1 MGGNAVDER
10 TATARG
16 FEPPPRQAPS
26 PAIEVEGVNFAYG
39 SGRARKQVLFDNT
52 LSLRAGEFAVL
63 TGPSGSGKTTLLTL
77 IGALRALQEG
87 TIRVLGTGLR
97 GLSLGQMERMRRRV
111 GFIFQDHNLFEALSA
126 YDTVRLTMRLRPG
139 RVTRRQLQQEP
150 ILLLTEL
157 GLEEQ
162 IHAKP
167 KAMSTGQKQ
176 RVAIAR
182 ALINHPKLILA
193 DEPTAA
199 LDRQRADQ
207 VVEILCRRVREEAVT
222 ILMVTHD
229 PRIFEVAD
237 RVINMV
243 DGRIVSETS
252 PYRDL
257 SELRERA

>member
-1 MGGNAVDER
+1 MDER
-10 TATARG
+10 SAIGLGADA
-16 FEPPPRQAPS
+16 PPRAAAL
-26 PAIEVEGVNFAYG
+26 AIEAVGVNFAYG
-39 SGRARKQVLFDNT
+39 SGRARKQVLFDNS
-52 LSLRAGEFAVL
+52 LSLNAGEFVVL

-77 IGALRALQEG
+77 IGALRALQQGE
-87 TIRVLGTGLR
+87 IKVLGTDLR
-97 GLSLGQMERMRRRV
+97 GLSLGQMERMRRKI
-111 GFIFQDHNLFEALSA
+111 GFIFQDHNLFEALTA
-126 YDTVRLTMRLRPG
+126 YDTVRLTMRLRSG
-139 RVTRRQLQQEP
+139 RTTRQQLRREP
-150 ILLLTEL
+150 IALLTEL

-199 LDRQRADQ
+199 LDRERADQ
-207 VVEILCRRVREEAVT
+207 VVEILCRRVNQEAT

-237 RVINMV
+237 RVVHMV
-243 DGRIVSETS
+243 DGRIVSETF
-252 PYRDL
+252 PRHDL
-257 SELRERA
+257 ARRRERA